1 MKKLLQKT
9 RGIFARAF
17 GATGRCVRSTF
28 RLFARPAALFRGRHA
43 EIVRAA
49 GVGLVLLGVA
59 GAGYGFESSGGL
71 FLPADKN
78 AALATVRIGVGTGWV
93 SYGVAGMAVG
103 AVLAAA
109 ATFVARKVWK
119 DRGAVRVLVA
129 MGVVGGVLSGATWGS
144 AIARERVVEMKAQ
157 RLTAPPAPGAQAADK
172 RFTVVGGGVRLTG
185 TVGRDVNYVLLSFM
199 LLSGAVIGVL
209 AARGLALPPM
219 AGRMTDDPGAL
230 PFGQPN
236 QNQPGNGNNNRRR

>member
-1 MKKLLQKT
+1 MKKIFQKA
-9 RGIFARAF
+9 RGIFARVT
-17 GATGRCVRSTF
+17 GATLRCTRSTF
-28 RLFARPAALFRGRHA
+28 RLFARPTALFRGRHA
-43 EIVRAA
+43 EYTRAA
-49 GVGLVLLGVA
+49 AVGLVLLGVA

-71 FLPADKN
+71 FLPTDKN

-93 SYGVAGMAVG
+93 NYALGGMAAG
-103 AVLAAA
+103 AVLAAV
-109 ATFVARKVWK
+109 ATFVARKLWR

-129 MGVVGGVLSGATWGS
+129 MGIVGGVLSGATWGS

-157 RLTAPPAPGAQAADK
+157 RLSAPPAPGAQAADK

-219 AGRMTDDPGAL
+219 AGRVDEEGGNL

-236 QNQPGNGNNNRRR
+236 QPAPNNNRRR